1 MKPAGLGR
9 LFLRGSPRL
18 LISLY
23 VFEDDLSRHITAVP
37 CRPPPFPKD
46 CLVGF
51 FLSRQDGGGIPSV
64 RAFVAIRLRPVPGAL
79 VSGNADHRALHPAA
93 VSRFAATHSC
103 LFASIR
109 PFTGA
114 LPDPRQVRRTAT
126 RADPHAATAIVP
138 VVAVRRR
145 DSRMRQPRNSCVK
158 GPGRNAVESG
168 RRRRTG
174 TGCPER
180 AARYVHGG
188 TGQDPGARNRIG
200 GDGRPV
206 RHPADRPAQVLRD
219 GWPT

>member
-1 MKPAGLGR
+1 M
-9 LFLRGSPRL
+9 
-18 LISLY
+18 ISLH
-23 VFEDDLSRHITAVP
+23 VLEDDLSRHITAVP
-37 CRPPPFPKD
+37 CRPPPPPFPND

-114 LPDPRQVRRTAT
+114 LPDPRQARRTAT
-126 RADPHAATAIVP
+126 RADPHAATTIVP
-138 VVAVRRR
+138 VVAVRWR

-158 GPGRNAVESG
+158 GPGRNARWKSG

-174 TGCPER
+174 TGGPGR
-180 AARYVHGG
+180 AARC
-188 TGQDPGARNRIG
+188 AIRRIG
-200 GDGRPV
+200 PRKF
-206 RHPADRPAQVLRD
+206 
-219 GWPT
+219 